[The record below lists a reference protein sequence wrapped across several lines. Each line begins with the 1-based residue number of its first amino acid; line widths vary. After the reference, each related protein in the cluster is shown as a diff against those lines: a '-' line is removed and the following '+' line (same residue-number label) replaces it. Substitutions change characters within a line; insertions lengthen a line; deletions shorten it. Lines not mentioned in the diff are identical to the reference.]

1 MLDQLLKEINDLKEA
16 KSLLD
21 RILIYYD
28 IYDHQVD
35 NERLFKDDLLNKDL
49 RLYTKFNDSE

>member
-16 KSLLD
+16 KNLLD
-21 RILIYYD
+21 RILTYYD
-28 IYDHQVD
+28 IYGQQID

-49 RLYTKFNDSE
+49 RLYEKFDDSE